1 MNRASSLSAPV
12 GAVPL
17 PPRPLMTSEV
27 LDAAFRLFRAGLV
40 RCLPYSGLTVLV
52 LELPTL
58 YSTFQG
64 TGDVAFGLATP
75 LSGLV
80 PFSGLTDNHIVLL
93 ISLLLG
99 AALLGMISLRL
110 ASIARGARP
119 SFRAEVATALL
130 RWPAASIVTFVALIF
145 PGLLYM
151 VISLFNPMFP
161 NPVLLMA
168 AALLLLPSG
177 LFVVAL
183 PAFWSDGL
191 GSFAAVGQTVRVSLR
206 SLLRMVGAI
215 LATMCIV
222 VVLYLLTAVLL
233 AIVSPLLGR
242 ADLFLIATVRL
253 LADLVFGAIGVP
265 FVVSVLIVAYAD
277 LKLRDQQRR
286 GALP

>member
-1 MNRASSLSAPV
+1 
-12 GAVPL
+12 
-17 PPRPLMTSEV
+17 MTSEV

-75 LSGLV
+75 FAGV
-80 PFSGLTDNHIVLL
+80 VRFSGFTDNHIVLL

-110 ASIARGARP
+110 TAIARGARP

-130 RWPAASIVTFVALIF
+130 RWPAASIVTLVALVF

-151 VISLFNPMFP
+151 VITLFNPMFP

-222 VVLYLLTAVLL
+222 MVLYLLTAVLL

-242 ADLFLIATVRL
+242 ADLFLIAMVRL

>member
-1 MNRASSLSAPV
+1 MNRASSLSASV
-12 GAVPL
+12 GAASL
-17 PPRPLMTSEV
+17 PRPLMTSEV

-75 LSGLV
+75 FAGLA

-110 ASIARGARP
+110 TSIARGARP

-222 VVLYLLTAVLL
+222 IVLYLLTAVLL

>member
-1 MNRASSLSAPV
+1 MNRASPLSAPV

-17 PPRPLMTSEV
+17 PRPLMTSEV

-52 LELPTL
+52 LELPAL

-64 TGDVAFGLATP
+64 AGDVSFGLGTP
-75 LSGLV
+75 FGGWV
-80 PFSGLTDNHIVLL
+80 QFAGFTDNQIVLL

-110 ASIARGARP
+110 NSIARGARP

-168 AALLLLPSG
+168 GALLLLPSG
-177 LFVVAL
+177 LFAVAL
-183 PAFWSDGL
+183 PAFWSDGF
-191 GSFAAVGQTVRVSLR
+191 GPFAAVGQTVRVSLR

-215 LATMCIV
+215 LATMSIV
-222 VVLYLLTAVLL
+222 MVLYLLTAVLL

-265 FVVSVLIVAYAD
+265 FVIAVLIVAYAD